1 MSVYTCTMNLAI
13 DMFIQTEDMEDK
25 KVNRTIYDEL
35 QANGKGVNVSIILKK
50 LGIDS
55 TPLGFKAGF
64 TGDFIEDELKKQAI
78 LSNFVKVDGMTRI
91 NVFTQVMSKNQEF
104 KLVNQGPII
113 LEKSQ
118 GELLKQFESLNPD
131 DFLIVSGSLPR
142 GISSEIFLKIGKI
155 CQKKGINLI
164 YDISDPKLI
173 ECLSFKPYLIKPND
187 EEISEWFHLEDP
199 SLNDLIEKGKLLQE
213 KGAKNVL
220 ISLGGSG
227 CLLISDS
234 VYFANAPSGI
244 VVNTACAGDTLLGT
258 FLANKLKGHSEVECL
273 AQAVAAGSSTAF
285 RPGLTDFTDVELLK
299 KQIKIKE
306 ITDGL

>member
-55 TPLGFKAGF
+55 IPLGFKAGF

-78 LSNFVKVDGMTRI
+78 WSNFVKVDGTTRI

-104 KLVNQGPII
+104 KLVNQPII
-113 LEKSQ
+113 LEESQ
-118 GELLKQFESLNPD
+118 GELLKQFESLNQD

-142 GISSEIFLKIGKI
+142 GISSEIFLKIGQV
-155 CQKKGINLI
+155 CQKRGINLI
-164 YDISDPKLI
+164 YDISDSILI
-173 ECLSFKPYLIKPND
+173 ECLAFKPYLIKPND
-187 EEISEWFHLEDP
+187 EEISEWFQLEKP
-199 SLNDLIEKGKLLQE
+199 SLNDLVEKGKLLQE
-213 KGAKNVL
+213 RGAKNVL
-220 ISLGGSG
+220 ISLGGEG
-227 CLLISDS
+227 CLLLSDS

-285 RPGLTDFTDVELLK
+285 RPGLTDFTDVELLR